1 MRVGKNISFIIALLA
16 MPGVIRLLR
25 TEWTY
30 NHRHVFRRLG
40 PLAPMETVL
49 DTMRRIR
56 EVSAK
61 ILQKKIA
68 DTAAVTP
75 SDSTLPNKKDVMSLL
90 VQARTREPTDSGFTL
105 TDDMMIEQV
114 VSCCAS
120 SLEHGKL

>member
-16 MPGVIRLLR
+16 TPGLVRLLR

-30 NHRHVFRRLG
+30 NHRHIFRWLG

-56 EVSAK
+56 EISAK
-61 ILQKKIA
+61 IVQQKIA
-68 DTAAVTP
+68 DTAAVAP
-75 SDSTLPNKKDVMSLL
+75 SDCALPNKKDVMSLL
-90 VQARTREPTDSGFTL
+90 VQARMREPTDSGFTL

-114 VSCCAS
+114 VSYCAS
-120 SLEHGKL
+120 ISGHSKL